1 MEIEMQ
7 EQAGS
12 NSQKGQLKDL
22 TIRMAKIEQT
32 LTDLQ
37 VAIARLE
44 TSQSQSYKTLTVI
57 GSVALTAVAGILAK
71 LLMT

>member
-1 MEIEMQ
+1 MQ